1 MRFPDS
7 KSYFKYII
15 LLLIFFISSLSRN
28 ADSAIINI
36 TVSDFIFTPANVLA
50 EVGDTVRWNWIGTRT
65 HSTTCDGIF
74 PGTLLPPGASA
85 WDQTLNSGIPVFDYV
100 ITVSGT
106 YNYVCSFYAPDMAG
120 TIIADEPLPVEL
132 TDFVATTIK
141 NEVILDWSTSG
152 ELNNARFDIQRID
165 VSKISDLNP
174 EKLEFM
180 TVGVLTGNGTINHIH
195 NYRFRDRNL
204 KSGVYLYRLRQVDFN
219 SNFIYHFLGDEV
231 VVGIPSV
238 FILSQN
244 YPNPFNPVTK
254 INYDLPSDGFVNV
267 SLFDISGKLVS
278 TLINE
283 NKSAGYQTLEFNGA
297 GFSSGVYYYRIEFKN
312 ENGTESITKKML
324 LVK

>member
-1 MRFPDS
+1 MRFPNS
-7 KSYFKYII
+7 KSHIKFKI
-15 LLLIFFISSLSRN
+15 LFLIFFISLTSRN

-36 TVSDFIFTPANVLA
+36 TVSDFVFTPANVLA
-50 EVGDTVRWNWIGTRT
+50 DVGDTVRWNWIGTRT
-65 HSTTCDGIF
+65 HSTTCDGSF
-74 PGTLLPPGASA
+74 PGTVLPPGASP
-85 WDQTLNSGIPVFDYV
+85 WDQTLNSGIPVFEYIIQV
-100 ITVSGT
+100 AGT
-106 YNYVCSFYAPDMAG
+106 YSYVCSFHAPDMAG

-152 ELNNARFDIQRID
+152 ELNNARFEIQRID
-165 VSKISDLNP
+165 VTKISDHNP
-174 EKLEFM
+174 KKLEFM
-180 TVGVLTGNGTINHIH
+180 TIGVLSGNGTINHIH
-195 NYRFRDRNL
+195 NYRFTDRNL
-204 KSGVYLYRLRQVDFN
+204 KTGIYLYRLRQVDFN

-238 FILSQN
+238 FNLSQN

-254 INYDLPSDGFVNV
+254 INYELPADGFVTV

-283 NKSAGYQTLEFNGA
+283 NRSAGYQTLEFNGS
-297 GFSSGVYYYRIEFKN
+297 GFSSGVYYYRIEFNN
-312 ENGTESITKKML
+312 ESGSESITKKML